1 MKRRE
6 FIAGAA
12 VLAAASGVKAAPGD
26 KPAAAHHDEAY
37 GSLATAAGDCVRR
50 AQACLQ
56 HCLVMLG
63 GGDTSLAGC
72 ATAVRDTIA
81 TGQALETL
89 AAAGSKHAK
98 AMSRVALD
106 VAKACE
112 AECKKHAQHPPCKAC
127 GEACS
132 ALIAEINKLPA

>member
-12 VLAAASGVKAAPGD
+12 VLAAASTVKAAPGD
-26 KPAAAHHDEAY
+26 KPAAHHDDAY
-37 GSLATAAGDCVRR
+37 GPLATAAEDCVRR

-63 GGDTSLAGC
+63 GGDSSFAAC
-72 ATAVRDTIA
+72 ATAVRDTIT
-81 TGQALETL
+81 TGQALGAL
-89 AAAGSKHAK
+89 AAADSKHTR
-98 AMSRVALD
+98 AMSRAALE

-127 GEACS
+127 GEACT
-132 ALIAEINKLPA
+132 ALIGEINKVPG